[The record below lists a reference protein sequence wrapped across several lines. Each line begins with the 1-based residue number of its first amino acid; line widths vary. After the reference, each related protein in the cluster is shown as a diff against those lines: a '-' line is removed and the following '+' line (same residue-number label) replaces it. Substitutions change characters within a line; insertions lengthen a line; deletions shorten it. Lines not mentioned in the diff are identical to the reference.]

1 MANVIHKTSLQYL
14 ESVNTPEFPID
25 DWIINPDL
33 SGLEGIAK
41 RYWKVVGD
49 NVVEMDQSEKD
60 VVDFSTNKTA
70 KLQAIEYW
78 WNSKEVGRIL
88 TSSGITLGIKETDVA
103 LLVGALN
110 LAEKSIVLGAK
121 TEEDL
126 FPIVDA
132 SGNAIA
138 MVYNDLLML
147 LLEYGQLRSELSYT
161 YVTLKTAALNA
172 TSQTDLDN
180 IVIPE

>member
-1 MANVIHKTSLQYL
+1 MANVLHRTNLWYL
-14 ESVNTPEFPID
+14 ESVNTPDYSTD

-33 SGLEGIAK
+33 SILEGVPK

-49 NVVEMDQSEKD
+49 NVLEMDQSEKD
-60 VVDFSTNKTA
+60 VVDLAVNRAA
-70 KLQAIEYW
+70 KIQAINNW
-78 WNSKEVGRIL
+78 WNSKEEGGVL

-126 FPIVDA
+126 FPIVDV
-132 SGNAIA
+132 SGNAI
-138 MVYNDLLML
+138 MLVYNDLLML

-161 YVTLKTAALNA
+161 YAALKTFTYNA
-172 TSQTDLDN
+172 TNQADLDN